1 MKDASKKE
9 SKVKKWPLSIKKKKK
24 KKKEKKE
31 KKKYMIFF
39 VLMSRRDSNLVKYK
53 WKDTSVTNMQ

>member
-24 KKKEKKE
+24 RKKK
-31 KKKYMIFF
+31 KKKIKNTWYFLSSCLEEIQI
-39 VLMSRRDSNLVKYK
+39 LLNINEKILV
-53 WKDTSVTNMQ
+53 

>member
-24 KKKEKKE
+24 KEKRKKRKEKIHD
-31 KKKYMIFF
+31 IFCPH
-39 VLMSRRDSNLVKYK
+39 V
-53 WKDTSVTNMQ
+53 